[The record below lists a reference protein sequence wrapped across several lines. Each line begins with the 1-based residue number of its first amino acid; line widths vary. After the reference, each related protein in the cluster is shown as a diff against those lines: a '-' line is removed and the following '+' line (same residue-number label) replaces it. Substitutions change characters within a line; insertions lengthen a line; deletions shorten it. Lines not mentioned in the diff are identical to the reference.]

1 MMRKRLARA
10 RPGIRRLL
18 WIAAAAALLHSG
30 ARPAAAQSTQTH
42 ALAAGKFLVAS
53 RDLLDPNFAET
64 VVLLVRYEEDGV
76 VGLIINR
83 RTRIPVARL
92 FPDLPDSIKGRSD
105 PLYAGGPVAR
115 TMALAL
121 LRSRARL
128 EGAEPVLADVSLVAS
143 QALLKKTMAAGT
155 GPATFRL
162 YAGYSGWTAK
172 QLQGEVELGG
182 WHMFPG
188 DASMVFDPD
197 PESVWLR
204 LIRRTEQR
212 VAGLR
217 SEFRLSL
224 GLPGGRVP

>member
-1 MMRKRLARA
+1 MIRRRLA
-10 RPGIRRLL
+10 
-18 WIAAAAALLHSG
+18 WIAAAAALLDAG
-30 ARPAAAQSTQTH
+30 ARPVPAQSTQTH

-76 VGLIINR
+76 LGLIINR
-83 RTRIPVARL
+83 RTKVPIARV
-92 FPDLPDSIKGRSD
+92 FPELPESIKGRSD
-105 PLYAGGPVAR
+105 PLYTGGPVAR

-121 LRSRARL
+121 LRSRDRL
-128 EGAEPVLADVSLVAS
+128 EGAEPIFADVSLVS
-143 QALLKKTMAAGT
+143 SKALLQKKMAVGT

-162 YAGYSGWTAK
+162 YAGYSGWTAT

-182 WHMFPG
+182 WHIFPG

-197 PESVWLR
+197 PESVWSR

-217 SEFRLSL
+217 TEMRLSL
-224 GLPGGRVP
+224 GLPQGSVR